1 MIELPQSTQP
11 QEISEMI
18 REVGRKWAASSDRP
32 RITCE
37 VSKHWNGLVEEWAE
51 SDLPL
56 FIRKAS
62 GVRGQEIHHAHG
74 RRIIVAD
81 NSPAQWSFLQAFL
94 GSRFSLGEIKSIIEQ
109 DKIPIAFAA
118 KSSEKTQMNYKRTL
132 TTAESLGSRKWKLCH
147 IEQIGLNTKKAI
159 VEIPLSILKD
169 HFRQFLKPSNHF
181 LVPLYWAG
189 MGELIEV
196 SEEIGKYERLE

>member
-1 MIELPQSTQP
+1 MIKLPKFTQS
-11 QEISEMI
+11 QEISALF
-18 REVGRKWAASSDRP
+18 REVGQKWAASSDRP
-32 RITCE
+32 RIPCE
-37 VSKHWNGLVEEWAE
+37 VSKHWNGLVDEWAE

-62 GVRGQEIHHAHG
+62 GVRGQEVHHSHG

-94 GSRFSLGEIKSIIEQ
+94 GSRFSLGGIKSIIEQ
-109 DKIPIAFAA
+109 DQIPIAFAA

-147 IEQIGLNTKKAI
+147 IESIGLNTKQAI
-159 VEIPLSILKD
+159 VEIPLDILKK
-169 HFRQFLKPSNHF
+169 HFQQFLKPSNHF
-181 LVPLYWAG
+181 LVPLHWAG

-196 SEEIGKYERLE
+196 REEIGKYERLE